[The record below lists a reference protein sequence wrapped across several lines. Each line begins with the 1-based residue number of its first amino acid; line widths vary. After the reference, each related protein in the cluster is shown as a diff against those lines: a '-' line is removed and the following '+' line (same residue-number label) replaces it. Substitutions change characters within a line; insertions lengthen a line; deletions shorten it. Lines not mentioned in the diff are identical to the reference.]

1 MPMRLRDTTPPRWQ
15 QVPPGLPDLGPEEAA
30 RRSALCDL
38 LRDEFRLWGYRE
50 VAPPTLGYL
59 ETFTRGA
66 GAGTADR
73 LFKLTDRGGELL
85 ALRPDFTL
93 PVARLAATRLLMAA
107 RPLRLAY
114 VGSVFRGQEEGQG
127 RLREFTQAG
136 VELLGEEAP
145 DADAEVIALAASCLR
160 RAGTAGAVLH
170 IGHLDFIDDALQPLP
185 SGLRDEVRDHLYRKA
200 FVELDALDLPAALRR
215 LLRALPDLR
224 GPDVL
229 RRARPLAA
237 SPRSARAL
245 EELAGLM
252 ERVREY
258 GVGDLVGIDLG
269 IIRDFRYYTGV
280 VFEAYGS
287 GSGYPLLGGGRYDGL
302 LERFGT
308 PAAATGF
315 AVGVERLL
323 STIPDSVT
331 PSVEVIVLGAGDAS
345 TRVAA
350 VRFAG
355 SLRAR
360 GLAAVLMFRQGWDET
375 VRDAQAT
382 AVRWVAQVGED
393 GVRVLD
399 RDTGREERLSPSGA
413 LRAIAGPDG
422 AGQRGAVTR
431 AG

>member
-1 MPMRLRDTTPPRWQ
+1 MRLPDVIPPRWQ
-15 QVPPGLPDLGPEEAA
+15 QVPPGLPDLGPVEAA

-38 LRDEFRLWGYRE
+38 LRREFRLWGYQE
-50 VAPPTLGYL
+50 VAPPTLEYL

-93 PVARLAATRLLMAA
+93 PLARLAATRLLPASG

-136 VELLGEEAP
+136 VELLGEEVL

-160 RAGTAGAVLH
+160 RAGAAGAVLH
-170 IGHLDFIDDALQPLP
+170 IGHLDFIDEALLPLP
-185 SGLRDEVRDHLYRKA
+185 PHLREEVRDHLYRKA
-200 FVELDALDLPAALRR
+200 FVELDTLDLPPALRR

-229 RRARPLAA
+229 QRARPLAS
-237 SPRSARAL
+237 SPRGVRAL
-245 EELAGLM
+245 EELGALM
-252 ERVREY
+252 ERLGEY

-269 IIRDFRYYTGV
+269 IIRDFGYYTGV
-280 VFEAYGS
+280 VFEAYGA
-287 GSGYPLLGGGRYDGL
+287 GSGYPLLGGGRYDRL

-315 AVGVERLL
+315 AVGVERVL
-323 STIPDSVT
+323 STIPDGVT
-331 PSVEVIVLGAGDAS
+331 PSAEVIVLGAGGPPA
-345 TRVAA
+345 RAA
-350 VRFAG
+350 TLHFAA

-360 GLAAVLMFRQGWDET
+360 GLAVALAFRQGWEEA
-375 VRDAQAT
+375 VRGAEAA
-382 AVRWVAQVGED
+382 AVRWVVQVGED
-393 GVRVLD
+393 GARVLD
-399 RDTGREERLSPSGA
+399 RDAGREERLSLPGA
-413 LRAIAGPDG
+413 LRAIAGPEDVG
-422 AGQRGAVTR
+422 PRGAVGR